1 MMQGSQAVHPGDVAE
16 RRLSPSGVR
25 RWLAL
30 PFSVIVFLIHPLV
43 CLIVPAGQLQDP
55 GTGWHLA
62 TGRYILATHSIPHH
76 DIFSFT
82 ASGRPWV
89 TYYWLFDTA
98 GAWLER
104 LGGLP
109 LYTSACMVAYA
120 FVP

>member
-1 MMQGSQAVHPGDVAE
+1 GT
-16 RRLSPSGVR
+16 
-25 RWLAL
+25 
-30 PFSVIVFLIHPLV
+30 
-43 CLIVPAGQLQDP
+43 IVPAGQLQAP

-120 FVP
+120 FVPVMIYRRCLRVGAAIMPSL